1 MIKRRPPRSRSG
13 RRFPPG
19 TDRLGLT
26 LFEMLIVLALLAT
39 AMAVSWPAVQRL
51 ASRQN
56 LAQAAETAR
65 IRLLSA
71 RIHAIEQGLPYQFRF
86 EPDGSR
92 FVILPGDAA
101 TEPTLPPGGGTVRLP
116 VASGKLPGK
125 VQFDPL
131 QMGTVG
137 GGMILESRFAELPD
151 SRDLAVIN
159 WSPPIVF
166 EADGST
172 NDQTIQLSEPSSGVV
187 YRLAIRGLTGGILI
201 TRSTGSGSD
210 SGSATGS
217 ATGGTP

>member
-1 MIKRRPPRSRSG
+1 MNKSRLPRSGGR
-13 RRFPPG
+13 RRFPLG
-19 TDRLGLT
+19 ADRAGLT

-71 RIHAIEQGLPYQFRF
+71 RIYAIEQGMPYQFRF
-86 EPDGSR
+86 EPGGSR
-92 FVILPGDAA
+92 FCILPGDSG

-131 QMGTVG
+131 EMGTLG
-137 GGMILESRFAELPD
+137 GGMILETRFAQLPD
-151 SRDLAVIN
+151 ARDLAVIN

-172 NDQTIQLSEPSSGVV
+172 NDQTIQLSEPTAGVI
-187 YRLAIRGLTGGILI
+187 YRLALRGLTGGILI
-201 TRSTGSGSD
+201 SRD
-210 SGSATGS
+210 SG
-217 ATGGTP
+217 GGEQK

>member
-1 MIKRRPPRSRSG
+1 MTRCWLPRNREC

-19 TDRLGLT
+19 SRRAGLT

-51 ASRQN
+51 ATRQS

-71 RIHAIEQGLPYQFRF
+71 RIHAIEQGMPYQFRF
-86 EPDGSR
+86 EPGGSR
-92 FVILPGDAA
+92 FCILPGDSA
-101 TEPTLPPGGGTVRLP
+101 TEPTLPPGGGVVRLP
-116 VASGKLPGK
+116 VASGKLPGN

-131 QMGTVG
+131 EMGTTG
-137 GGMILESRFAELPD
+137 GGMILETRFAELPD

-172 NDQTIQLSEPSSGVV
+172 NDQTLQLSEPTSGVV
-187 YRLAIRGLTGGILI
+187 YRLTLRGLTGGILI
-201 TRSTGSGSD
+201 SRD
-210 SGSATGS
+210 SGAEDRK
-217 ATGGTP
+217 